1 MDDIFILGGLVLG
14 LGAFAGA
21 IFAIWRLIGK
31 ISSAITKSITR
42 DYYDRIEVD
51 KLVKGNCESFKSGMN
66 GMESRWKTN
75 LEKDFKTRDTLFK
88 NIYFSKDEG
97 IKLKTETKGIASDI
111 KEIKSDVKSLLR
123 INGIKMK

>member
-1 MDDIFILGGLVLG
+1 MDDMFVLGGLILG

-42 DYYDRIEVD
+42 DYYDRTEVD
-51 KLVKGNCESFKSGMN
+51 KLVKANCESFKSGMN
-66 GMESRWKTN
+66 GMESRWKAN
-75 LEKDFKTRDTLFK
+75 LEKDFETRDTLFK

-97 IKLKTETKGIASDI
+97 IELKTKMSNVATDIAAI
-111 KEIKSDVKSLLR
+111 KQTLDNIWKK
-123 INGIKMK
+123 INNLK